1 MENDELCYWLYSYIL
16 FIIIY
21 SLLVLSTEG
30 LMKIVICFCTW
41 VGEMKDALSAVS
53 RSFIIYM
60 YIGVTIRKSC
70 ISKGFHIT
78 VAACVGRL
86 LSLTFPE
93 IGSGRCD
100 LRVRNLLWL
109 AASNAS
115 KILAWKLKDLRM
127 SNPNSRLQYIHIY
140 ISLKHLQ
147 G

>member
-1 MENDELCYWLYSYIL
+1 
-16 FIIIY
+16 
-21 SLLVLSTEG
+21 
-30 LMKIVICFCTW
+30 
-41 VGEMKDALSAVS
+41 MKDALSAVS
-53 RSFIIYM
+53 RSFIYIYM

-70 ISKGFHIT
+70 ILEGFHIT